1 MVVMVNMTNICW
13 YM

>member
-1 MVVMVNMTNICW
+1 MVVMVNMANICW